1 MPFSDI
7 MKEIVNGTE
16 GAVGAL
22 IVGLD
27 GIPVEEYSIN
37 KEMDIQS
44 MTVEYSALLKEIEK
58 GSQSAQIG
66 STREVTVIA
75 DKAMIM
81 LRRLN
86 DEYFIVLIINPKV
99 TSAKEDFFFVCP
111 PPSCS
116 RNFRKDFILLFGQY
130 LKLPQ
135 AVFYFSWGVHE
146 DLVY

>member
-7 MKEIVNGTE
+7 LKEVVNGTE

-27 GIPVEEYSIN
+27 GIPVEEYSVSTD
-37 KEMDIQS
+37 MDVQS

-58 GSQSAQIG
+58 GSQTAQMG

-86 DEYFIVLIINPKV
+86 DEYFFVLIIRPDGNFGKGRFLLRMSAPKLL
-99 TSAKEDFFFVCP
+99 KEF
-111 PPSCS
+111 
-116 RNFRKDFILLFGQY
+116 
-130 LKLPQ
+130 
-135 AVFYFSWGVHE
+135 
-146 DLVY
+146 